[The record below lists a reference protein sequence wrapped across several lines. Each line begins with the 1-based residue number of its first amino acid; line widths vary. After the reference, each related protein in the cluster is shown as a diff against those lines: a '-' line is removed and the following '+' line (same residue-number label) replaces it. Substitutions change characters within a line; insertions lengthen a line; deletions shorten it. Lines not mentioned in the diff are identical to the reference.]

1 MTEQTS
7 DKQQRHTLLLNLRD
21 KIERVGKAYD
31 LEYDGDKGPRVKEVS
46 DAGIDLDD
54 FVMVHAEELTS
65 LLDALLEVAPRPSLA
80 AHHLCDKLDE
90 LIEGIDHMGTGSAE
104 TEARSEREW
113 KSLAAQIRASLPPT
127 PARRECE
134 HGNAY
139 NECNRCNTSFQP
151 TPASGET
158 PQTDPEQRSS
168 SISTR
173 TTDLRGRSAASG
185 ETQTPRT
192 DAVITGGTIGQMV
205 IIEHARQLERELHE
219 AGDGDTW
226 REACHRTERE
236 LRKLQMEMPD
246 YKQCCELREKAEREL
261 AEAQSATVPSK
272 RESIV
277 TTLGDDSILYL
288 QPMLFDEGDRVE
300 VTITLAPTDDRGA
313 G

>member
-1 MTEQTS
+1 MS
-7 DKQQRHTLLLNLRD
+7 
-21 KIERVGKAYD
+21 
-31 LEYDGDKGPRVKEVS
+31 
-46 DAGIDLDD
+46 LDD
-54 FVMVHAEELTS
+54 KWHRST
-65 LLDALLEVAPRPSLA
+65 LEAAPRPSLA
-80 AHHLCDKLDE
+80 AQDDCLTCHGDPVVCASIPGLRHCEKV
-90 LIEGIDHMGTGSAE
+90 M
-104 TEARSEREW
+104 REP
-113 KSLAAQIRASLPPT
+113 LPPT

-151 TPASGET
+151 TPANGE
-158 PQTDPEQRSS
+158 
-168 SISTR
+168 
-173 TTDLRGRSAASG
+173 
-185 ETQTPRT
+185 TPRT
-192 DAVITGGTIGQMV
+192 DAIVNAFPQDWNGTYAASV
-205 IIEHARQLERELHE
+205 VSLARQLERELHE